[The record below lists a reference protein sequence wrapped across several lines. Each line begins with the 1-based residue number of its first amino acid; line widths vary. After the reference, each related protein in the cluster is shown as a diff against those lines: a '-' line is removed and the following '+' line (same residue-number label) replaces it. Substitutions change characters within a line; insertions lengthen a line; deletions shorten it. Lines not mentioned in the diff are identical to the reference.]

1 MLFRFCG
8 FSEIVR
14 DLSELLSPFYLL
26 VLLLESTMS
35 KRVTPEIETFAR
47 IRVVG
52 VGGSGCNAINHMIA
66 SKVKG
71 VEFVAV
77 NTDAQD
83 LHRSLAKRKI
93 HIGKNLTRG
102 LGAGMNPDI
111 GRRAAEETRQEIQ
124 EALQGSD
131 MVFIT
136 CGMGGG
142 TGTGASAT
150 VAKIAKELGA
160 LTVAVVTRPFA
171 FEGAQRNM
179 IADKGL
185 EDLKKEVDAY
195 LVIPNDKLLAIVEA
209 QTSAKNA
216 FALCDE
222 ILRQAVEGVSDII
235 TTPGEINTDFND
247 IKTIM
252 EGAGPALMGI
262 GIADGD
268 NRARD
273 AAAQAVN
280 SPLLDVSITGAK
292 GILFVVAGADDL
304 GILEVQE
311 AAKVIS
317 ESVDKSAKVIF
328 GIMRDEKLKKGQ
340 IRIIVIATGFPEGV
354 SGTNGLGIERSLFAM
369 EPKDQQDTRGKIYND
384 SMHREAP
391 EVSQS
396 APLPEPVRE
405 NIREEA
411 EIPASNVQNRME
423 RDEPIVTAQP
433 RRIDNEPIKPPPVE
447 DEDDTWGAIPSFL
460 RRHKK

>member
-1 MLFRFCG
+1 
-8 FSEIVR
+8 
-14 DLSELLSPFYLL
+14 
-26 VLLLESTMS
+26 MS

-52 VGGSGCNAINHMIA
+52 VGGSGCNAINHMIN

-102 LGAGMNPDI
+102 LGAGMNPDL

-150 VAKIAKELGA
+150 VAKISKELGA
-160 LTVAVVTRPFA
+160 LTVAVVTRPFS

-179 IADKGL
+179 IAEKGL
-185 EDLKKEVDAY
+185 ADLKKEVDAY
-195 LVIPNDKLLAIVEA
+195 LVIPNDKLLSIVEA

-216 FALCDE
+216 FAFCDE

-262 GIADGD
+262 GVADGD

-273 AAAQAVN
+273 AAALAVN
-280 SPLLDVSITGAK
+280 SPLLDVSINGAK

-317 ESVDKSAKVIF
+317 ESVDKSARVIF

-340 IRIIVIATGFPEGV
+340 IRIIVIATGFPEGASSDTSN
-354 SGTNGLGIERSLFAM
+354 SGNGVERSLFAM
-369 EPKDQQDTRGKIYND
+369 EPKEQQETKSSIFGAAMR
-384 SMHREAP
+384 RE
-391 EVSQS
+391 E
-396 APLPEPVRE
+396 PLPEPVRE

-411 EIPASNVQNRME
+411 EIPAPVRNE
-423 RDEPIVTAQP
+423 REEPIVTAQP
-433 RRIDNEPIKPPPVE
+433 QRRIDNDMITPPVVE

>member
-1 MLFRFCG
+1 
-8 FSEIVR
+8 
-14 DLSELLSPFYLL
+14 
-26 VLLLESTMS
+26 MS

-52 VGGSGCNAINHMIA
+52 VGGSGNNAVNHMVN

-71 VEFVAV
+71 VEFIAV
-77 NTDAQD
+77 NSDAQD

-102 LGAGMNPDI
+102 LGTGMNPDL
-111 GRRAAEETRQEIQ
+111 GRRAAEETRQEVQ

-142 TGTGASAT
+142 TGTGSAPI

-160 LTVAVVTRPFA
+160 LTIAVVTKPFS
-171 FEGAQRNM
+171 FEGAQRSD
-179 IADKGL
+179 IAERGL
-185 EDLKKEVDAY
+185 AELKKEVDAY
-195 LVIPNDKLLAIVEA
+195 IVIPNDKLLSIVEA
-209 QTSAKNA
+209 QTSAKSA
-216 FALCDE
+216 FALSDE

-247 IKTIM
+247 IKAVM
-252 EGAGPALMGI
+252 ENAGPALMGI
-262 GIADGD
+262 GVAEGD
-268 NRARD
+268 SRASE

-292 GILFVVAGADDL
+292 GILFVVAGAEDL

-311 AAKVIS
+311 AAKVIN
-317 ESVDKSAKVIF
+317 ESVDKNARIIF

-340 IRIIVIATGFPEGV
+340 IRIIVIATGFPEGL
-354 SGTNGLGIERSLFAM
+354 SAETPQGGFERSLFSLP
-369 EPKDQQDTRGKIYND
+369 PKEQQETRGKIFND
-384 SMHREAP
+384 LVNKVTPAP
-391 EVSQS
+391 E
-396 APLPEPVRE
+396 EPV
-405 NIREEA
+405 EEPVA
-411 EIPASNVQNRME
+411 KKAKE
-423 RDEPIVTAQP
+423 EPIVTAQP
-433 RRIDNEPIKPPPVE
+433 QRREEAAKPAPAA
-447 DEDDTWGAIPSFL
+447 DEDDEAWGAIPSFL

>member
-1 MLFRFCG
+1 
-8 FSEIVR
+8 
-14 DLSELLSPFYLL
+14 
-26 VLLLESTMS
+26 MS
-35 KRVTPEIETFAR
+35 KRVETEIETFAR

-52 VGGSGCNAINHMIA
+52 CGGSGGNAVNHMVN

-71 VEFVAV
+71 VEFIAV

-83 LHRSLAKRKI
+83 LHRSLAKKKI
-93 HIGKNLTRG
+93 HIGKNLTKG
-102 LGAGMNPDI
+102 LGAGMNPEL

-142 TGTGASAT
+142 TGTGAAPI

-160 LTVAVVTRPFA
+160 LTVAVVTKPFS
-171 FEGAQRNM
+171 FEGLQRKE
-179 IADKGL
+179 IADMGL
-185 EDLKKEVDAY
+185 VELKREVDAFI
-195 LVIPNDKLLAIVEA
+195 VIPNDKLLSIVEA
-209 QTSAKNA
+209 QTTAKNA
-216 FALCDE
+216 FALADE

-247 IKTIM
+247 IKAIM

-262 GIADGD
+262 GVADGD
-268 NRARD
+268 RRAQD

-292 GILFVVAGADDL
+292 GVLFVVAGSDDL

-311 AAKVIS
+311 AAKVVS
-317 ESVDKSAKVIF
+317 DSVDKSAKVIF

-340 IRIIVIATGFPEGV
+340 IRIIVIATGFPEGDAE
-354 SGTNGLGIERSLFAM
+354 GQQGAIERSLFAM
-369 EPKDQQDTRGKIYND
+369 PAEEAQEQKSKVFADLIRRPAAVEEP
-384 SMHREAP
+384 AP
-391 EVSQS
+391 
-396 APLPEPVRE
+396 APVEEEPVK
-405 NIREEA
+405 EE
-411 EIPASNVQNRME
+411 RK
-423 RDEPIVTAQP
+423 EPVVTAQP
-433 RRIDNEPIKPPPVE
+433 QKRDEKPLTPPKPEEE
-447 DEDDTWGAIPSFL
+447 DEEAWGAIPSFL

>member
-1 MLFRFCG
+1 
-8 FSEIVR
+8 
-14 DLSELLSPFYLL
+14 
-26 VLLLESTMS
+26 MS
-35 KRVTPEIETFAR
+35 KRVEPEIETFAR

-52 VGGSGCNAINHMIA
+52 VGGSGCNAVNHMVN

-71 VEFVAV
+71 VEFIAV
-77 NTDAQD
+77 NSDAQD

-102 LGAGMNPDI
+102 LGTGMNPDL
-111 GRRAAEETRQEIQ
+111 GKRAAEETRQEIQ

-142 TGTGASAT
+142 TGTGAAPV
-150 VAKIAKELGA
+150 VARIAKEIGA
-160 LTVAVVTRPFA
+160 LTIAVVTRPFT
-171 FEGAQRNM
+171 FEGAQRKD
-179 IADKGL
+179 IAERGL
-185 EDLKKEVDAY
+185 ADLKQEVDAFI
-195 LVIPNDKLLAIVEA
+195 VIPNDKLLAIVEA
-209 QTSAKNA
+209 QTSAKSA
-216 FALCDE
+216 FAMADE

-268 NRARD
+268 RRAAD

-280 SPLLDVSITGAK
+280 SPLLDVSISGAK
-292 GILFVVAGADDL
+292 GVLFVVAGSDDL

-311 AAKVIS
+311 AAKVVS
-317 ESVDKSAKVIF
+317 DSVDKSAKVIF

-340 IRIIVIATGFPEGV
+340 IRIIVIATGFPESAAADTSSAGPA
-354 SGTNGLGIERSLFAM
+354 GFERSLFAM
-369 EPKDQQDTRGKIYND
+369 PAKEQEETRGKIFND
-384 SMHREAP
+384 VLRKHAEEPAPAPAPEEAP
-391 EVSQS
+391 KE
-396 APLPEPVRE
+396 ERRE
-405 NIREEA
+405 K
-411 EIPASNVQNRME
+411 P
-423 RDEPIVTAQP
+423 EPIVTAQP
-433 RRIDNEPIKPPPVE
+433 KPREEAPKTVTPPSAKQPAEEE
-447 DEDDTWGAIPSFL
+447 DEAWGAIPSFL

>member
-1 MLFRFCG
+1 
-8 FSEIVR
+8 
-14 DLSELLSPFYLL
+14 
-26 VLLLESTMS
+26 MS
-35 KRVTPEIETFAR
+35 KRVTPEVETFAR

-52 VGGSGCNAINHMIA
+52 VGGSGNNAVNHMIN

-71 VEFVAV
+71 VEFVAI

-83 LHRSLAKRKI
+83 LHRSLAKKKI

-102 LGAGMNPDI
+102 LGAGMNPEL

-142 TGTGASAT
+142 TGTGSAGV
-150 VAKIAKELGA
+150 VAKIAKEIGA
-160 LTVAVVTRPFA
+160 LTVAVVTKPFT
-171 FEGAQRNM
+171 FEGAQRHQ
-179 IADKGL
+179 IAEQGL
-185 EDLKKEVDAY
+185 AMLKREVDAY
-195 LVIPNDKLLAIVEA
+195 LVIPNDKLLSIVEA
-209 QTSAKNA
+209 QTSAKSA

-268 NRARD
+268 NRAKD
-273 AAAQAVN
+273 AAAAAVN
-280 SPLLDVSITGAK
+280 SPLLDVSISGAK
-292 GILFVVAGADDL
+292 GILFVVAGSDDL
-304 GILEVQE
+304 GILEVQD

-317 ESVDKSAKVIF
+317 ESVDKNAKVIF

-340 IRIIVIATGFPEGV
+340 IRIIVIATGFPEHDGEGAAP
-354 SGTNGLGIERSLFAM
+354 SGFERSLFAM
-369 EPKDQQDTRGKIYND
+369 PAKEQEEVRGKIFNEAV
-384 SMHREAP
+384 SKREEPAP
-391 EVSQS
+391 I
-396 APLPEPVRE
+396 LEPVIVEDSHQRRE
-405 NIREEA
+405 RE
-411 EIPASNVQNRME
+411 
-423 RDEPIVTAQP
+423 EPIVTASP
-433 RRIDNEPIKPPPVE
+433 KREGGAAITPPVVE
-447 DEDDTWGAIPSFL
+447 DEEEAWGAIPSFL